1 MAASPCLRL
10 RRISLW
16 LMRAALPVLA
26 AVVFLAA
33 ACGGGGGGP
42 TTFDLAHQRP
52 ALTIFGAQTK
62 DGLSAVASGDVNGD
76 GQADLIVGAP
86 TADGPADSRPDAGEA
101 YVFLGPQ
108 RGETLDLSRDRPDV
122 TIFGANSGDFLS
134 FAVATGDVNGDAFA
148 DILLGAPLADG
159 PDDQRP
165 DAGETYVVLGGPA
178 PAPTLDLAQGA
189 PDLTVFGAGPDDRL
203 GASLVAGNTNGDDF
217 DDILL
222 GSFLADGP
230 DDARYQAGEAYLLL
244 GSRDLT
250 GERDLA
256 QGEYDLAL
264 LAQDADDQLGHYLAM
279 GDLDGDRRDDL
290 VVSAF
295 RADGP
300 ANERDDGGEVYVFFA
315 ASELRGVVDLAATRP
330 ALAVFGAKAF
340 DEFGGAVAAADLNGD
355 GPADLI
361 VGAPRAGD
369 EPRPGQAYV
378 FFGGAGLTGS
388 RDVAQTQQ
396 DVTLQGVD
404 SGDRFGATLA
414 AADLDSDGL
423 PEVIVGA
430 ERGDGPDDR
439 RQDAGEAYVV
449 PGSATLPAALD
460 MAQAYNAIVFG
471 QRSGDMLGA
480 SLAAADWDGDGR
492 FDLLVGA
499 PLADGPD
506 DRSDSGA
513 VYVIHGSSL
522 FK

>member
-1 MAASPCLRL
+1 
-10 RRISLW
+10 
-16 LMRAALPVLA
+16 MRAAAPVLLA
-26 AVVFLAA
+26 IVFAA
-33 ACGGGGGGP
+33 AGCGGEDGGS
-42 TTFDLAHQRP
+42 TTFDLARQRP
-52 ALTIFGAQTK
+52 TLTIFGAQAE
-62 DGLSAVASGDVNGD
+62 DGLGPIASGDVNGD
-76 GQADLIVGAP
+76 GHADLIVGAP
-86 TADGPADSRPDAGEA
+86 AADGPDGSRPEAGEA
-101 YVFLGPQ
+101 YVFFGPQ
-108 RGETLDLSRDRPDV
+108 RDETLDLSRDTPDV
-122 TIFGANSGDFLS
+122 TIVGARSGDFLS
-134 FAVATGDVNGDAFA
+134 FAVAAADVNGDAFA

-178 PAPTLDLAQGA
+178 PAPTLDLAQDA
-189 PDLTVFGAGPDDRL
+189 PALTVFGAGPDDRL
-203 GASLVAGNTNGDDF
+203 GSALATGNTDGDDF
-217 DDILL
+217 DDVLL

-244 GSRDLT
+244 GSRSLA

-290 VVSAF
+290 IVSAF

-300 ANERDDGGEVYVFFA
+300 VNEREDDGEVYVFFA
-315 ASELRGVVDLAATRP
+315 ASELRGVVDLAAARP
-330 ALAVFGAKAF
+330 DFTVFGAKAF
-340 DEFGGAVAAADLNGD
+340 DEFGSAVGAADLNGD

-378 FFGGAGLTGS
+378 FFGGPGASGS
-388 RDVAQTQQ
+388 RDVAQAEQG
-396 DVTLQGVD
+396 VTLLGTD
-404 SGDRFGATLA
+404 SGDRFGAIVTV
-414 AADLDSDGL
+414 ADLDGDGL
-423 PEVIVGA
+423 AEINIGA

-439 RQDAGEAYVV
+439 HQDAGEAHVMR
-449 PGSATLPAALD
+449 GSASLPATLD
-460 MAQAYNAIVFG
+460 MAQAHSAIVFG
-471 QRSGDMLGA
+471 ESSGDMLGA
-480 SLAAADWDGDGR
+480 SLAIADWDGDGR

-499 PLADGPD
+499 PFADGPG

-513 VYVIHGSSL
+513 VYVIRGTSL